1 MQSGYRF
8 IVPLPALFLCF
19 STCLV
24 SPIEQIFCHVQFG
37 RRVVRVQS
45 IALDTLSVY
54 DEIAAGRGLSP
65 V

>member
-1 MQSGYRF
+1 MQLRCRF
-8 IVPLPALFLCF
+8 IVPLPVSFLCF

-24 SPIEQIFCHVQFG
+24 SPIEQTIITFHSIG
-37 RRVVRVQS
+37 GQS

-54 DEIAAGRGLSP
+54 DEIAAGRGLSR